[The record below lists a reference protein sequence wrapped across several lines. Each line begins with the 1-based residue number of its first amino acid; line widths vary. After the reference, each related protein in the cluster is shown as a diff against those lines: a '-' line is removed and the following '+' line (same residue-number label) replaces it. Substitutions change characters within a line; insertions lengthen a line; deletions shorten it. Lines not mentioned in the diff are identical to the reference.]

1 MKKEIVNTTQAPAPI
16 GPYNQSVKF
25 GNMLFVSGQIPYDE
39 ANKQLINTGISDE
52 THQVMKNIGYI
63 LHESGFTFDD
73 VVKATISIKDMEDF
87 SAINEVYAQYFN
99 PDTAPARECVQV
111 ARLPRDVNIEIS
123 VICGK

>member
-25 GNMLFVSGQIPYDE
+25 GNMLFVSGQIPYNE
-39 ANKQLINTGISDE
+39 ATQQLVETGIADE

-63 LHESGFTFDD
+63 LDEAGFTFDD
-73 VVKATISIKDMEDF
+73 VVKATIFIQNMDDF
-87 SAINEVYAQYFN
+87 STINEVYAQYFN
-99 PDTAPARECVQV
+99 PDSAPARECVQV
-111 ARLPRDVNIEIS
+111 ARLPRNVNIEIS

>member
-73 VVKATISIKDMEDF
+73 VVKATIFIKDMEDF

>member
-39 ANKQLINTGISDE
+39 ANKQLINTGISNE

-73 VVKATISIKDMEDF
+73 VVKATIFIKDMEDF

>member
-1 MKKEIVNTTQAPAPI
+1 MKKEIINTAQAPAPI

-25 GNMLFVSGQIPYDE
+25 GNMLFVSGQIPYNE
-39 ANKQLINTGISDE
+39 ATKQLVETGIADE

-63 LHESGFTFDD
+63 LDEAGFTFDD
-73 VVKATISIKDMEDF
+73 VVKATIFIQNMDDF
-87 SAINEVYAQYFN
+87 STINEVYAQYFN

-111 ARLPRDVNIEIS
+111 ARLPRNVNIEIS

>member
-63 LHESGFTFDD
+63 LNEAGFTFDD
-73 VVKATISIKDMEDF
+73 VVKATIFIKDMKDF
-87 SAINEVYAQYFN
+87 STINEVYAQYFN

>member
-39 ANKQLINTGISDE
+39 ANKQLINTDISDE

-63 LHESGFTFDD
+63 LHEAGFTFDD
-73 VVKATISIKDMEDF
+73 VVKATIFIKDMEDF

>member
-73 VVKATISIKDMEDF
+73 VVKATIFIKDMEDF

-111 ARLPRDVNIEIS
+111 ARLPRDVSIEIS

>member
-52 THQVMKNIGYI
+52 THQVMQNIGYI

-73 VVKATISIKDMEDF
+73 VVKATIFIKDMEDF

-111 ARLPRDVNIEIS
+111 ARLPRDVSIEIS